1 MEAEEAGAA
10 CWAWPAPP
18 HFLCPAAAAVAAAA
32 HAAWLAARFLI
43 LRAGTTA
50 AGHWAFWASLWEAA
64 EAFGVRLP

>member
-10 CWAWPAPP
+10 CWAWP
-18 HFLCPAAAAVAAAA
+18 AAVAAAA

-50 AGHWAFWASLWEAA
+50 AGQWAFWESLWEAA